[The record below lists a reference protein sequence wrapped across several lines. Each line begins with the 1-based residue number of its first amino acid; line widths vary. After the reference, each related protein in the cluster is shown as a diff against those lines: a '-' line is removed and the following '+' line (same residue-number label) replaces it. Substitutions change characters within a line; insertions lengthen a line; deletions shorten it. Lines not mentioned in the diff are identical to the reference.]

1 MCQNDISQ
9 TFLKLIIFTFFRKDW
24 VMGWKIKFN
33 LWLLIAV
40 GFGMS
45 EIYCRLYCIISIAI
59 FFISFIIWGHVF
71 CIDFEICWMILNLPF
86 QNLSKSFIT
95 YRLVNQNRIFFST
108 KKLENQNFLYI
119 FIAVNF
125 FYSLDFQVDVQIIFW
140 NFTGFLLFLAFA

>member
-1 MCQNDISQ
+1 M
-9 TFLKLIIFTFFRKDW
+9 F
-24 VMGWKIKFN
+24 
-33 LWLLIAV
+33 
-40 GFGMS
+40 
-45 EIYCRLYCIISIAI
+45 
-59 FFISFIIWGHVF
+59 F

-125 FYSLDFQVDVQIIFW
+125 FYSPDF
-140 NFTGFLLFLAFA
+140 

>member
-9 TFLKLIIFTFFRKDW
+9 TFLKLIIFTVFRKDW

-45 EIYCRLYCIISIAI
+45 EIYCRLYCIIYLFLESVKFYNLESC
-59 FFISFIIWGHVF
+59 FFVL
-71 CIDFEICWMILNLPF
+71 ILKSVGWSWIYPF
-86 QNLSKSFIT
+86 QNLSKSSIT

-125 FYSLDFQVDVQIIFW
+125 FYSPDF
-140 NFTGFLLFLAFA
+140 

>member
-9 TFLKLIIFTFFRKDW
+9 TFLKLIIFTAFRKDG

-33 LWLLIAV
+33 LLLLIAV

-45 EIYCRLYCIISIAI
+45 EIYCRLYCIIYLFLESVK
-59 FFISFIIWGHVF
+59 FYNLGSCFF

-86 QNLSKSFIT
+86 QNLSKSSIT

-125 FYSLDFQVDVQIIFW
+125 FYSPDF
-140 NFTGFLLFLAFA
+140 

>member
-45 EIYCRLYCIISIAI
+45 EIYCRLYCIIYLFLESVK
-59 FFISFIIWGHVF
+59 FYNLGSCFF

-86 QNLSKSFIT
+86 QNLSKSSIT

-125 FYSLDFQVDVQIIFW
+125 FYSPDF
-140 NFTGFLLFLAFA
+140 

>member
-9 TFLKLIIFTFFRKDW
+9 TFLKLIIFTAFRKDGF
-24 VMGWKIKFN
+24 MGWKIKFN
-33 LWLLIAV
+33 LLLLIAV

-59 FFISFIIWGHVF
+59 FFIFFFWICKIMFF
-71 CIDFEICWMILNLPF
+71 CIDFEICWMILNLAF

-108 KKLENQNFLYI
+108 KNLENQNFLYI

-125 FYSLDFQVDVQIIFW
+125 FYSPDF
-140 NFTGFLLFLAFA
+140 

>member
-9 TFLKLIIFTFFRKDW
+9 IFLKLIIFTAFRKDE

-33 LWLLIAV
+33 LLLLIAV
-40 GFGMS
+40 GFEMS

-59 FFISFIIWGHVF
+59 FFIFFFWICKIMFF
-71 CIDFEICWMILNLPF
+71 CIDFEICWMILNLAF

-108 KKLENQNFLYI
+108 KNLENQNFLYI

-125 FYSLDFQVDVQIIFW
+125 FYSPDF
-140 NFTGFLLFLAFA
+140 